1 MSAITNVFQTVAPF
15 GTRVTLVP
23 PPGTLSDPFAGN
35 NPFPLPFPPPADIA
49 FPENLTVATWPDRFR
64 AAYLQSWHL
73 TVERQVRQD
82 WLVRVAYAGSKGTSL
97 LQGYERNPAFYIPGQ
112 STIAN
117 TLTRKPFAPA
127 FQNITE
133 VSSSGNSNFNS
144 LQLTVD
150 KRFASG
156 FSVLASY
163 TWAKSIDYGSGA
175 GTLWPSY
182 SNPFNFAH
190 DRGLSDFH
198 HDHRFVA
205 SGLWQLPRLGGKP
218 AAVRHLLGSWS
229 LSGVMSLQSGPYYSV
244 RSGRDNSLSGVGL
257 DRSDLVGDWS
267 RSARQDPNR
276 DPVLEWFNTRA
287 FAQNRE
293 GTFGT
298 SGRNIVLGP
307 GMANVDLAVA
317 KEFPMF
323 EESRIQLRVETF
335 NIFNHANFI
344 SPRAENLTSG
354 TYGRLTSAMDPRILQ
369 FGLKWLF

>member
-1 MSAITNVFQTVAPF
+1 
-15 GTRVTLVP
+15 
-23 PPGTLSDPFAGN
+23 
-35 NPFPLPFPPPADIA
+35 
-49 FPENLTVATWPDRFR
+49 VATWPDRFR
-64 AAYLQSWHL
+64 AAYLQIWHF
-73 TVERQVRQD
+73 TIERQVRQD
-82 WLVRVAYAGSKGTSL
+82 WLVRAAYAGSKGTAL
-97 LQGYERNPAFYIPGQ
+97 LQGYERNPAFYIPGR

-117 TLTRKPFAPA
+117 TLSRKPFAPA

-144 LQLTVD
+144 LQLTLD

-190 DRGLSDFH
+190 ERGRSDFH

-205 SGLWQLPRLGGKP
+205 SGLWQLPRLGGSP
-218 AAVRHLLGSWS
+218 GAVRHLLGSWS

-298 SGRNIVLGP
+298 SGRNVVMGP
-307 GMANVDLAVA
+307 GLANVDMAIA